1 MNRDVDEAIFYEH
14 LEVFSTERREDILRN
29 LRHHHEEYA
38 TLHREFGQLY
48 VEMSILLSELGQTQR
63 SLIDQFSGIYSKL
76 IMLES
81 NQIYLQ
87 GQVDGIRI
95 MKKLNEKKQ

>member
-1 MNRDVDEAIFYEH
+1 MNEALFYER

-38 TLHREFGQLY
+38 NLHEEFGQLY
-48 VEMSILLSELGQTQR
+48 IKMSALLSGLDQTQR
-63 SLIDQFSGIYSKL
+63 SLIDKFSQVYSTL
-76 IMLES
+76 IILES

-87 GQVDGIRI
+87 GQVDGMRI
-95 MKKLNEKKQ
+95 MKKLNEQKQ